1 MYMCKHFRAP
11 AKGSHLRQFHR
22 YSVSLV
28 FKGFVR
34 FVYLLWE
41 VLEVQGRNGY
51 FESCL
56 AFRRAL
62 IAVRVE
68 AYRSRGAFDWG
79 LEALD
84 IAGLHPETAEHRGGR
99 KLFIG
104 LGLALAL
111 ASLLRDELQNLHL
124 RVEIGRLDLGLDNVP
139 LDGGLLA
146 LFVGEGVVDG
156 ELKRVE

>member
-1 MYMCKHFRAP
+1 M
-11 AKGSHLRQFHR
+11 
-22 YSVSLV
+22 
-28 FKGFVR
+28 
-34 FVYLLWE
+34 
-41 VLEVQGRNGY
+41 
-51 FESCL
+51 
-56 AFRRAL
+56 
-62 IAVRVE
+62 E
-68 AYRSRGAFDWG
+68 AYRGRGAFDRG
-79 LEALD
+79 FETLD
-84 IAGLHPETAEHRGGR
+84 VAGLHPEAAEHREGR

-124 RVEIGRLDLGLDNVP
+124 RVEIGRLNLGLDNMP